1 MTNSRIPA
9 TYERIADLPVVID
22 GYTLDLLSRRVSSG
36 FRRFTTVF
44 ALAGAGHH
52 GVGEDVTYEAVEHRR
67 AYSAGPVLPLAGTW
81 TLEAFSRHLDRLD
94 TFPDR
99 AARARGLAH
108 LSALGAGER
117 RAGSGAAPGR
127 PAAARGARTRACA
140 GAVRRVA
147 EPRPGAVVRAVAE
160 PASSMRVMCGSSLT
174 RPRSGGMRCWNAWP
188 PAGALTRSTSR
199 ASTRARCPPRAPTAD
214 LYRRV
219 ARALPDAW
227 LEDPDLSDPAARV
240 ALHSQ
245 RHRVTWDA
253 PIHSA
258 ADIAAQPWPART
270 VNIKPSRFGT
280 LRALLDT
287 YDHCATH
294 GIGVYGGGQYE
305 LGPGRGQA
313 QYLAALFHPD
323 APNDLAPAGFDD
335 PVPPA
340 DVPCSPMILTP
351 APVGFGA
358 QHEPRTRADAQ
369 PGSANSRNPAYER
382 PPRHWRTASAGATS
396 NSDND
401 KGCVMKIEVFDP
413 AMCCSTGVCG
423 PSVPPALARFAGDLE
438 WLARQGVDVTRY
450 NLTHEPQA
458 FVASEPA
465 RTALAERGEQ
475 ALPLILLDGEP
486 VSSGR
491 YPYRSEL
498 AGWAGVPIP
507 QGPRAT
513 HDGGAGVRLWRL
525 LRRRRWLLMRALSAL
540 LENPTRVLFFTGK
553 GGMGK
558 TTLACATAVALV
570 ARGRRVLIV
579 STDPASN
586 LDEVLGTALG
596 EEPRPVAGI
605 TGLDAANI
613 DPEAAAREYRE
624 RAVGPYRGLLPDSAL
639 ASMEESLSGACT
651 VEIAAFD
658 TFAALLGDPEATAG
672 YDHVIFDTAPTGHTL
687 RLLALPAAWSGF
699 IDTNTSGVSCLG
711 PLAGLQ
717 DQRDLYAAS
726 VRALGDPQLTTL
738 VLVSR
743 PERTALAEAE
753 RTRAE
758 LAGAG
763 MRHQV
768 LALNGTFDAIDSD
781 DDTALAPLGR

>member
-22 GYTLDLLSRRVSSG
+22 GYTLDLLSRRVSTG

-67 AYSAGPVLPLAGTW
+67 AQSAGPVLPLAGTW
-81 TLEAFSRHLDRLD
+81 TLDAFSRHLDRLD

-99 AARARGLAH
+99 PPAHEVSRTYRRWALESAALDLALRQAGRALHEVLGRVPAPVRFVVSLNLGPAPSCAPLLSRRAACGALRFKLDATSEWGDPLLECLAASGCVDAIDFKGVYQGT
-108 LSALGAGER
+108 LSATR
-117 RAGSGAAPGR
+117 TDPG
-127 PAAARGARTRACA
+127 
-140 GAVRRVA
+140 
-147 EPRPGAVVRAVAE
+147 
-160 PASSMRVMCGSSLT
+160 
-174 RPRSGGMRCWNAWP
+174 
-188 PAGALTRSTSR
+188 
-199 ASTRARCPPRAPTAD
+199 

-219 ARALPDAW
+219 ARALPDVW

-240 ALHSQ
+240 ALRSE

-258 ADIAAQPWPART
+258 ADIAAQPWSART

-280 LRALLDT
+280 LRGLLDT

-369 PGSANSRNPAYER
+369 PGSANSRNLACGAAAPIGGRPA
-382 PPRHWRTASAGATS
+382 PRTA

-438 WLARQGVDVTRY
+438 WLARHGVDVTRY

-498 AGWAGVPIP
+498 AGWAGVPVP
-507 QGPRAT
+507 
-513 HDGGAGVRLWRL
+513 
-525 LRRRRWLLMRALSAL
+525 RRRVS
-540 LENPTRVLFFTGK
+540 
-553 GGMGK
+553 
-558 TTLACATAVALV
+558 LAMA
-570 ARGRRVLIV
+570 
-579 STDPASN
+579 
-586 LDEVLGTALG
+586 
-596 EEPRPVAGI
+596 
-605 TGLDAANI
+605 
-613 DPEAAAREYRE
+613 
-624 RAVGPYRGLLPDSAL
+624 
-639 ASMEESLSGACT
+639 
-651 VEIAAFD
+651 
-658 TFAALLGDPEATAG
+658 
-672 YDHVIFDTAPTGHTL
+672 APT
-687 RLLALPAAWSGF
+687 SG
-699 IDTNTSGVSCLG
+699 SGGCCG
-711 PLAGLQ
+711 G
-717 DQRDLYAAS
+717 
-726 VRALGDPQLTTL
+726 G
-738 VLVSR
+738 
-743 PERTALAEAE
+743 
-753 RTRAE
+753 
-758 LAGAG
+758 GG
-763 MRHQV
+763 C
-768 LALNGTFDAIDSD
+768 
-781 DDTALAPLGR
+781 